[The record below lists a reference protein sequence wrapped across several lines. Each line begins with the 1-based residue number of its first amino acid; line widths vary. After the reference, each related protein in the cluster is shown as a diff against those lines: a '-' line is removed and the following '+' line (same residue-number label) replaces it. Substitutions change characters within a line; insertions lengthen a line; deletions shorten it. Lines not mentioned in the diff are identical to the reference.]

1 MDAKTLYQQGV
12 TAIRDQQDPQRGR
25 DLLIQSLRQDPRNDM
40 AWLWLTRTVQDRSKQ
55 LEYVDRALTI
65 NPSNDAALKLK
76 ARLQAALQPPAIQP
90 LATLPLATQPP
101 PAPVAASENT
111 ALVVSAAAVPALYK
125 TVDVP
130 ATLEEKARIA
140 QLMERAD
147 IYATAGEIESAI
159 GQWVDVLTIRVD
171 HEAALRHAAGH
182 LWRLNYQD
190 DAREL
195 VQRALDAGTTVPTIY
210 LTAIDMAERLGD
222 VDHAEELR
230 AHVISMPQADD
241 PLLVAIADDYIRRFR
256 NDEALAF
263 LRRALEARPHSQA
276 LLIKTGD
283 LLKEMD
289 RNQEAMTYYD
299 RAVRTGARTAK
310 GREADKKLLNFV
322 PVLTDRE
329 RGSVGLALREAAGIT
344 LLFLM
349 MGWQDAGLDLL
360 DLGVL
365 RWFGV
370 VLAMIGGYLVITAT
384 SSPQQKPVASW
395 LGGQVPPDQ
404 PDPNKPLATPG
415 RALAEPTH
423 LPLISED
430 VRYVLGTVGA
440 LLLVIAFVLVFHH
453 SLGLITENPPPY
465 MPWSNDS

>member
-12 TAIRDQQDPQRGR
+12 TAIRDQHDPQRGR
-25 DLLIQSLRQDPRNDM
+25 ELLIQSLRQDPRNDM
-40 AWLWLTRTVQDRSKQ
+40 AWLWLTRTEQDRDKQ
-55 LEYVDRALTI
+55 LEYVERALTI
-65 NPSNDAALKLK
+65 NPANDAALKLK
-76 ARLQAALQPPAIQP
+76 ARLQ
-90 LATLPLATQPP
+90 TATQPP
-101 PAPVAASENT
+101 IAPAATPERPEDR
-111 ALVVSAAAVPALYK
+111 ALIVPKAEVPALSSYQ

-130 ATLEEKARIA
+130 ATPEEKARIA

-159 GQWVDVLTIRVD
+159 EQWVEVLNIRVD
-171 HEAALRHAAGH
+171 HEAALRHATGH
-182 LWRLNYQD
+182 LWRLQYQD

-222 VDHAEELR
+222 IDHAEELR

-241 PLLVAIADDYIRRFR
+241 PFLVAIADDYIRRFR

-263 LRRALEARPHSQA
+263 LYRALEARPNSQA

-283 LLKEMD
+283 LLKELD

-299 RAVRTGARTAK
+299 RAVRTGARTAR

-360 DLGVL
+360 DLGAM

-370 VLAMIGGYLVITAT
+370 LLAMIGGYLVVTAT
-384 SSPQQKPVASW
+384 SSPQQNRVASW

-404 PDPNKPLATPG
+404 PDPNQPLAAPG
-415 RALAEPTH
+415 RALQEPTQ
-423 LPLISED
+423 LPQISDD
-430 VRYVLGTVGA
+430 VRYVLGTMGA
-440 LLLVIAFVLVFHH
+440 ILLVMAFLLVFYH
-453 SLGLITENPPPY
+453 SLELITENPPPY
-465 MPWSNDS
+465 MPWSGDS